1 MSIMAG
7 MRCLNATCIQVGNA
21 KIMATLDG
29 NDFDKFVL
37 KLSLLRYF
45 VLACNSSWRAIRP
58 ALGVWS
64 NASSFLFE
72 AVCRHV

>member
-7 MRCLNATCIQVGNA
+7 MRCLNATCIRVGNA

-45 VLACNSSWRAIRP
+45 VLACNSSCAW
-58 ALGVWS
+58 GVVKRVVVS
-64 NASSFLFE
+64 VRSRLSARVMFQS
-72 AVCRHV
+72 